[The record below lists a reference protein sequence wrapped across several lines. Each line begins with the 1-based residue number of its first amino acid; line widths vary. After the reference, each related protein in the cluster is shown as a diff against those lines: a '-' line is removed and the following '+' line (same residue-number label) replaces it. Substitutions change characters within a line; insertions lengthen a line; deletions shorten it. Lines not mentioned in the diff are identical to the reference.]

1 MNAKEAHRKAIES
14 QYTGICTVTEMQ
26 GVKEPGTNILKQTPV
41 VVLTDQP
48 CKMTHKS
55 SDTTTV
61 VNGVAVQSQSIKL
74 LISPDIEIKPGS
86 QIKITQDG
94 RTADF
99 KRSGLPAVYPSHQEI
114 SLIIFDKF
122 G

>member
-1 MNAKEAHRKAIES
+1 MDMRQAVES
-14 QYTGICTVTEMQ
+14 RYTGKCTITEMRSSP
-26 GVKEPGTNILKQTPV
+26 KDSTTNIVSQSPV
-41 VVLTDQP
+41 VVLTNQP

-74 LISPDIEIKPGS
+74 LISPDLDIKPGS

-114 SLIIFDKF
+114 SLVVFDKY

>member
-1 MNAKEAHRKAIES
+1 MRTAVES
-14 QYTGICTVTEMQ
+14 RYSGKCTVTEVQ
-26 GVKEPGTNILKQTPV
+26 GVKDPVTNILKQTPV

-61 VNGVAVQSQSIKL
+61 VDGVAVQSQSIKL
-74 LISPDIEIKPGS
+74 LISPDLDIKPGS
-86 QIKITQDG
+86 KITITQNG

-99 KRSGLPAVYPSHQEI
+99 KRSGPPAVYPSHQEI
-114 SLIIFDKF
+114 SLIIFDKYS
-122 G
+122 

>member
-1 MNAKEAHRKAIES
+1 MDVRQVIES
-14 QYTGICTVTEMQ
+14 MYDGKCTVTEMQ
-26 GVKEPGTNILKQTPV
+26 SVKDPVTNIVKQTPV
-41 VVLTDQP
+41 VVLADQP

-86 QIKITQDG
+86 QIKITQNG
-94 RTADF
+94 RVADF
-99 KRSGLPAVYPSHQEI
+99 KQSGLPAVYQFHQEI